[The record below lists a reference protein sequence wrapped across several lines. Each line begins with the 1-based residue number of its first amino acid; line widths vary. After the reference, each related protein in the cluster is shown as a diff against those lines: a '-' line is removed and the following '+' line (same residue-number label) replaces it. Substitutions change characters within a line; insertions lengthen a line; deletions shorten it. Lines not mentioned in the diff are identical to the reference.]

1 MIDKDT
7 LFKMLRPAG
16 GGVHV
21 VSTGVRETQALQER
35 IYQAD
40 DAQDIERRW
49 HDAIAALPTARAC
62 ILGVPS
68 DTGAGFTRG
77 ANRAPAGSGPFT

>member
-21 VSTGVRETQALQER
+21 VSTGVQETQALQKGSIRPMMHE
-35 IYQAD
+35 
-40 DAQDIERRW
+40 
-49 HDAIAALPTARAC
+49 T
-62 ILGVPS
+62 S
-68 DTGAGFTRG
+68 
-77 ANRAPAGSGPFT
+77 NGSGTMPSLLYRQRQPAS